1 MIDKDGI
8 KTLRNI
14 ETDFN
19 EIARSDQRADL
30 LILRQYSY
38 ELITSKI
45 FKAVMMTA
53 IVLNTILMVLP
64 MMLSNNDL
72 LADNSRVF
80 LSILENIIG
89 KLFVFEIINGFIS
102 SEGVKSIIRLT
113 YYHEIESEKLPSLA
127 VFT

>member
-89 KLFVFEIINGFIS
+89 KLFDYEQIYEPIFLVANG
-102 SEGVKSIIRLT
+102 
-113 YYHEIESEKLPSLA
+113 Y
-127 VFT
+127 

>member
-19 EIARSDQRADL
+19 EIARSDQRADI

-89 KLFVFEIINGFIS
+89 KLFVYKQFYEPIFCQRVTDFS
-102 SEGVKSIIRLT
+102 QS
-113 YYHEIESEKLPSLA
+113 
-127 VFT
+127 